1 MSVHQISVFLEN
13 RAGQL
18 AEVTQLLAEGGID
31 LRAISIAETKD
42 YGVLR
47 LIVDDT
53 DKAVEALLAQ
63 GVRRFLCMDED
74 VCTRTMTV
82 LRDNGLSIPG
92 DAQVASFADTD
103 QIRNA
108 QPPVS
113 ALSFDSAELA
123 RAACREFIHALNDDS
138 YDPKPLL
145 GYKVRLRQ
153 SMI

>member
-63 GVRRFLCMDED
+63 GCILSKTPVTVVEVPDAVGGLAPVLATLAEGNLGVEYMYSLFTHKEGKAYKVFRISDEEKFL
-74 VCTRTMTV
+74 
-82 LRDNGLSIPG
+82 
-92 DAQVASFADTD
+92 
-103 QIRNA
+103 
-108 QPPVS
+108 
-113 ALSFDSAELA
+113 ALLA
-123 RAACREFIHALNDDS
+123 VHGIHAVG
-138 YDPKPLL
+138 KEEL
-145 GYKVRLRQ
+145 GLK
-153 SMI
+153 